1 MSLVLAD
8 VLGARA
14 IFGHTLFFEHTLFF
28 TAEVEAQR
36 GIRQMRV
43 IVLRPWTYDRA
54 LVVVVILIT
63 DVPIKPLVQLDGDSG
78 FGRLKTHRIRRDQ
91 RSRISGRISYPI
103 ALTIVLV
110 NSISGEK
117 RDAWSNSAYRLNIE
131 EVISD
136 EVETV
141 AEHVLNAIEEIIEF
155 RVAVDPV
162 IVVAS
167 ADRES

>member
-54 LVVVVILIT
+54 LVVVVILIA
-63 DVPIKPLVQLDGDSG
+63 DVPIKPLVQLDSDSG

-91 RSRISGRISYPI
+91 RSRISGRIRD
-103 ALTIVLV
+103 
-110 NSISGEK
+110 SISLTVILVDSIGRK
-117 RDAWSNSAYRLNIE
+117 QRYPRRDPRHRLNKK
-131 EVISD
+131 EVVSD
-136 EVETV
+136 YVETV
-141 AEHVLNAIEEIIEF
+141 TQRMLNA
-155 RVAVDPV
+155 
-162 IVVAS
+162 
-167 ADRES
+167 